1 MQQHDTIIRSLVIP
15 ILQSGAAKQELK
27 KAAAEMKMKQV
38 NSMMEGILFFGYY
51 LFLTLN
57 ITFLCDAFY
66 EYLSFYLASLL
77 NLLIVIQIMQII

>member
-1 MQQHDTIIRSLVIP
+1 MQQHDTIIRNLVIP
-15 ILQSGAAKQELK
+15 ILQSGAVKQELK

-38 NSMMEGILFFGYY
+38 NSVMEGLLFFGYY

-66 EYLSFYLASLL
+66 YLSFYYADCLMSKRGFGDH
-77 NLLIVIQIMQII
+77 